1 MMGQLM
7 EASVE
12 SLAERLILD
21 ANVPEHALDTARE
34 FGTWVLDE
42 DSDNVTEESAWEVF
56 TLACHRAYH
65 SRLSRRP
72 VQSFNDF
79 TSIHMRDIKGTPAEA
94 LKNYELHLVHDL
106 CAHIINNHNY
116 ENFQWV
122 WENVLTDVEDWFLQ
136 LTGNCCCYKPRTRLN
151 ATCNQ
156 PNTILQK
163 RIVKTDARA
172 HTVSFTLKRCDSFV
186 ETL

>member
-42 DSDNVTEESAWEVF
+42 LDSDNVTEESAWEVF

-79 TSIHMRDIKGTPAEA
+79 TRRNLYPFAFCGSIHMRDIKGTPAEE

-106 CAHIINNHNY
+106 CAHVIDNHNY

-122 WENVLTDVEDWFLQ
+122 WENVLIDVEDWCLQ
-136 LTGNCCCYKPRTRLN
+136 LTGSTIVA
-151 ATCNQ
+151 ATNPGQ
-156 PNTILQK
+156 G
-163 RIVKTDARA
+163 
-172 HTVSFTLKRCDSFV
+172 
-186 ETL
+186 